1 MRKDNFYYQQRNVF
15 AKTLYYEGG
24 STDDIIEVL
33 YIGYVIRNRV
43 DGKRWFGRN
52 YIEVCLK
59 KYQFSCWN
67 GKTLD
72 AIEKIDLNG
81 RRKWKMCLMVS
92 EYIMELPK
100 KEIPR
105 EMKGVCYYYNPL
117 LVCPKWAYKGKLIY
131 PEMELAHIFL
141 KLK

>member
-1 MRKDNFYYQQRNVF
+1 MTQINSIRQRDIF

-24 STDDIIEVL
+24 STDDIIEIL

-43 DGKRWFGRN
+43 DGKKWFGNN

-59 KYQFSCWN
+59 KWQFSCWN
-67 GKTLD
+67 NKTLEQ
-72 AIEKIDLNG
+72 IEAIDLDA
-81 RRKWKMCLMVS
+81 RRKWKMCLMVA

-100 KEIPR
+100 KEIPA
-105 EMKGVCYYYNPL
+105 EMQGVCYYYNPL
-117 LVCPKWAYKGKLIY
+117 LVCPTWAYKGELVY
-131 PEMELAHIFL
+131 PEPRLAHIFL